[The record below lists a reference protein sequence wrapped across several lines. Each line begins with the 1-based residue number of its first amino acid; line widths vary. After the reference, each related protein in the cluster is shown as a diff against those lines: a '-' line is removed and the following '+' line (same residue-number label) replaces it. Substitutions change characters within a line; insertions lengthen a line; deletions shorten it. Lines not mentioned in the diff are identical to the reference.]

1 MPQEIERKFLV
12 TGEYKPQAYA
22 HSRIVQG
29 YISSVRGR
37 TVRVRIRDERGFLT
51 IKGASNESGTSRYE
65 WEKEIPLCE
74 ARELLKLCEPGIID
88 KTRYLVRSGRHVFEV
103 DEFYGENEGLT
114 VAEVELSSEDEPF
127 VKPAFIGREVTGDV
141 RYYNSQLMKHPS
153 PRGSKPIVCRT
164 CLIVMEKLYD
174 YLPRELVTFL
184 LVTVFSLLIGLS
196 QRKISLKREGET
208 TLFGTDR
215 TFTFIGILGYLL
227 YILDPTGYRLF
238 MGGGAILGLLL
249 GLNYYVK
256 QSQYHVFGVT
266 TIIIALITY
275 CIAPIVATQPS
286 WFYVMVIVTVLLFTE
301 LKHTFTELAQRMKN
315 DEMITLAKFLA
326 ISGIIL
332 PMLPNENLIPGI
344 NLTPYSIW
352 LATVVVSGIS
362 YLSYLLKRYV
372 FHESGILVSGIVGG
386 LYSSTATISVLARK
400 SRKASVQDAPEYV
413 AAMLLAV
420 SMMFL
425 RFLILIGIFSRETL
439 LAIYP
444 YLLIMSVVTAA
455 VAWYLHSKRKR
466 VDDGTQTTE
475 DEDSSNPLEF
485 KVALIF
491 AMLFVVFTILT
502 HYTLVYAGTGGLNLL
517 SFISGFSDITP
528 FILNLLQGTGSVA
541 VLVITACSMQAIVS
555 NIAVNMCYA
564 LFFAGGKSPLR
575 PWILGGFGSVIAAN
589 ICLLLFFYF
598 L

>member
-1 MPQEIERKFLV
+1 
-12 TGEYKPQAYA
+12 
-22 HSRIVQG
+22 
-29 YISSVRGR
+29 
-37 TVRVRIRDERGFLT
+37 
-51 IKGASNESGTSRYE
+51 
-65 WEKEIPLCE
+65 
-74 ARELLKLCEPGIID
+74 
-88 KTRYLVRSGRHVFEV
+88 
-103 DEFYGENEGLT
+103 
-114 VAEVELSSEDEPF
+114 
-127 VKPAFIGREVTGDV
+127 
-141 RYYNSQLMKHPS
+141 
-153 PRGSKPIVCRT
+153 
-164 CLIVMEKLYD
+164 MEKLYQ
-174 YLPRELVTFL
+174 YLPEELVTFI

-196 QRKISLKREGET
+196 LRRISLKREGET

-227 YILDPTGYRLF
+227 YILDPVDYRLF

-249 GLNYYVK
+249 ALNYYVK
-256 QSQYHVFGVT
+256 QAQFHVFGVT
-266 TIIIALITY
+266 TIVIALITY

-332 PMLPNENLIPGI
+332 PMLPNENLIPGV

-372 FHESGILVSGIVGG
+372 FRESGILVSGIVGG

-400 SRKASVQDAPEYV
+400 SRKASPQEAPEYV

-425 RFLILIGIFSRETL
+425 RFLILIGIFSVDTL
-439 LAIYP
+439 TAIYP
-444 YLLIMSVVTAA
+444 YLLIMSAVSAGTA
-455 VAWYLHSKRKR
+455 WFLHSKWKR
-466 VDDGTQTTE
+466 PAVSGATDE
-475 DEDSSNPLEF
+475 DEDGSNPLEF

-491 AMLFVVFTILT
+491 AVLFVVFTIAT
-502 HYTLVYAGTGGLNLL
+502 HYTLIYAGKSGLTLL
-517 SFISGFSDITP
+517 SFVSGFSDITP
-528 FILNLLQGTGSVA
+528 FILNLLQGTGSVP
-541 VLVITACSMQAIVS
+541 VSLITACSMQAIVS

-564 LFFAGGKSPLR
+564 LFFSGKKSSLR
-575 PWILGGFGSVIAAN
+575 SWILGGFGCVIIAN
-589 ICLLLFFYF
+589 VFLLLFFYF

>member
-1 MPQEIERKFLV
+1 MER
-12 TGEYKPQAYA
+12 
-22 HSRIVQG
+22 
-29 YISSVRGR
+29 
-37 TVRVRIRDERGFLT
+37 
-51 IKGASNESGTSRYE
+51 
-65 WEKEIPLCE
+65 
-74 ARELLKLCEPGIID
+74 
-88 KTRYLVRSGRHVFEV
+88 
-103 DEFYGENEGLT
+103 
-114 VAEVELSSEDEPF
+114 
-127 VKPAFIGREVTGDV
+127 
-141 RYYNSQLMKHPS
+141 
-153 PRGSKPIVCRT
+153 
-164 CLIVMEKLYD
+164 LYHF
-174 YLPRELVTFL
+174 LPRELVTFV
-184 LVTVFSLLIGLS
+184 LVTLFSLLIGLS
-196 QRKISLKREGET
+196 QRKISLRREGEAT
-208 TLFGTDR
+208 QFGTDR

-227 YILDPTGYRLF
+227 YILDPVEYRLF
-238 MGGGAILGLLL
+238 MGGGAVLGLLL

-256 QSQYHVFGVT
+256 QVKFHVFGVT

-275 CIAPIVATQPS
+275 CIAPIVDTQPS

-332 PMLPNENLIPGI
+332 PMLPNDNLIPGI
-344 NLTPYSIW
+344 NLTPYSVW

-372 FHESGILVSGIVGG
+372 FRESGVLVSGIVGG

-400 SRKASVQDAPEYV
+400 SRTASAQDAPEYV

-444 YLLIMSVVTAA
+444 YLLVMSVVSAG
-455 VAWYLHSKRKR
+455 VAWHLHARR
-466 VDDGTQTTE
+466 QRTGDGGQAAE

-528 FILNLLQGTGSVA
+528 FILNLLQGSVA
-541 VLVITACSMQAIVS
+541 VLVVTACSIQAIVS

-564 LFFAGGKSPLR
+564 LFFSGRKSPLR
-575 PWILGGFGSVIAAN
+575 PWIVGGFGCVIAVN
-589 ICLLLFFYF
+589 VCLLLFFY
-598 L
+598 LL